1 MGRRVPVRAVKR
13 RFAAASATALVVAA
27 GALSTLVIGA
37 LAGMEM
43 GEVRHLAVLLL
54 PAAAVTVGATLLS
67 ARLLTGASLSDRFVA
82 IAGIAVLVSLAN
94 LVVLGSLM
102 SIDGHDVAVVGVLLT
117 YSIGA
122 GVAAAIVTARSV
134 ATAVERLTGM
144 AGMLADRKLE
154 ARAGELG
161 AGPELDLLGK
171 TLDEMAERLEESI
184 RRERIAE
191 SRRRDLVT
199 AVSHDLRTP
208 LASLQ
213 MMVEAI
219 DDGIVDDPP
228 TLKRYAAEMRR
239 SVESL
244 GRLVDDLFELVQ
256 LDAGAIEAESG
267 RARLGEIVSSAMAA
281 CENQALEKGLAL
293 EVHLD
298 GAGEFRCSPRLVRV
312 LQNLLQN
319 AVRHTPREGSVRLAA
334 QRAPAGVEIVVED
347 TGEGISSEAIDR
359 IFDPFWR
366 GDEARSSSGSGLGLA
381 LAKRIVE
388 ALGGEIKVESSP
400 ARGSRFAIVLPES
413 LERR

>member
-1 MGRRVPVRAVKR
+1 VRR
-13 RFAAASATALVVAA
+13 RFAAATATALVVAT
-27 GALSTLVIGA
+27 GALTTLIIGA

-43 GEVRHLAVLLL
+43 EEVRHLAVLLL
-54 PAAAVTVGATLLS
+54 PAAAVSVGATLVS
-67 ARLLTGASLSDRFVA
+67 ARLLTGASLSQRFVA

-102 SIDGHDVAVVGVLLT
+102 SIGAHDVAVVGVLLT

-134 ATAVERLTGM
+134 GTAVERLTGM
-144 AGMLADRKLE
+144 AGRLADQRLE
-154 ARAGELG
+154 ARVGALG
-161 AGPELDLLGK
+161 AGPELDLLGL

-184 RRERIAE
+184 QRERIAE

-228 TLKRYAAEMRR
+228 TVKRYAAEMRR
-239 SVESL
+239 SVQSL

-267 RARLGEIVSSAMAA
+267 RACLEEIVSSAMAA
-281 CENQALEKGLAL
+281 CEAQALEKGLVL
-293 EVHLD
+293 EAQLN

-319 AVRHTPREGSVRLAA
+319 AVRHTPPDGFVRAEA
-334 QRAPAGVEIVVED
+334 HRGPTGVEVVVED
-347 TGEGISSEAIDR
+347 TGEGIPAESLDR
-359 IFDPFWR
+359 IFEPFWR
-366 GDEARSSSGSGLGLA
+366 GDEARSGGNSGLGLA

-388 ALGGEIKVESSP
+388 ALGGEINVQSQP
-400 ARGSRFAIVLPES
+400 ARGTRFAIVLPEG
-413 LERR
+413 R